1 MLNLTITPQ
10 REALLKGFDNEF
22 HALLQVNTDESA
34 QPKDRNNTLNLAI
47 VIDRSGSM
55 AGRPLDEAKRSAI
68 MMVNQMHSDDR
79 IAIITYHSETELVVP
94 STLCED
100 KEEIIH
106 RINGITEGGATAL
119 HAGWLMGAEE
129 VAKNKTE
136 KSLNRVLLLSDGN
149 ANQGLTNVSEIKSQC
164 AQLAD
169 AGVTTSTYGLGH
181 NFNELLMI
189 EMAGSGLGQ
198 GYYGETADD
207 LADPFREEFE
217 LLLNTVASSLI
228 LEAEAPSIVNFQLM
242 NNFRR
247 TDQGWS
253 MPDIASGGE
262 GWALFKL
269 TINKDDIGDKPIEV
283 FRCLVTYK
291 DKDGVTNKTEPVKL
305 ILEPLS
311 PNAFAAIME
320 NEKVISRASEL
331 LVASYQREAREAAQ
345 AGDWI
350 RVDQI
355 IAQAKIVAKDDQW
368 MQTLIASLEK
378 YSRRRQREQFSK
390 EAIYSS
396 EKMNKRLVAE
406 DESRIMY
413 SIDREIGKAAYLRR
427 KTERGK
433 RLY

>member
-1 MLNLTITPQ
+1 MSDQAGAGASGKATLVLDM
-10 REALLKGFDNEF
+10 G
-22 HALLQVNTDESA
+22 
-34 QPKDRNNTLNLAI
+34 QPVK
-47 VIDRSGSM
+47 
-55 AGRPLDEAKRSAI
+55 I
-68 MMVNQMHSDDR
+68 MD
-79 IAIITYHSETELVVP
+79 IA
-94 STLCED
+94 
-100 KEEIIH
+100 
-106 RINGITEGGATAL
+106 
-119 HAGWLMGAEE
+119 
-129 VAKNKTE
+129 
-136 KSLNRVLLLSDGN
+136 NR
-149 ANQGLTNVSEIKSQC
+149 
-164 AQLAD
+164 
-169 AGVTTSTYGLGH
+169 
-181 NFNELLMI
+181 MI

-355 IAQAKIVAKDDQW
+355 IAQAKIVANDDQW

-427 KTERGK
+427 KAERGK